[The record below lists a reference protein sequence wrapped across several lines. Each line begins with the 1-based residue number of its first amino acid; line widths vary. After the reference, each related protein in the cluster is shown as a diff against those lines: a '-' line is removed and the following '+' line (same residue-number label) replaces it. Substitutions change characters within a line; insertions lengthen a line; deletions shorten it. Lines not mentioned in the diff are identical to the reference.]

1 MTMTESVPL
10 PLGSLV
16 ALLNGPYLGQQG
28 LIVDRREVPAEVAGA
43 TAADWE
49 YVLWVDEP
57 GEELAV
63 RHGQVCEISA

>member
-1 MTMTESVPL
+1 MTESVPL

-16 ALLNGPYLGQQG
+16 ALLDGPYLGQQG
-28 LIVDRREVPAEVAGA
+28 LIVDRREVPASDVGVAA
-43 TAADWE
+43 PDWE

-63 RHGQVCEISA
+63 RHGQVCEVSA